1 MTELRPA
8 DPRART
14 RAIWL
19 LIAGLAVAL
28 FTVFLLPGTL
38 ETWLTQDGVN
48 TSERIVWLIRGL
60 GVFLLISLCLPSAY
74 LFMVAARV
82 KASGEFPPP
91 GMALVKAVQVLRGDA
106 AIKRVR
112 LLRGLGLLLIALAL
126 ANAVMMWT
134 LANTMR
140 Y

>member
-1 MTELRPA
+1 
-8 DPRART
+8 
-14 RAIWL
+14 
-19 LIAGLAVAL
+19 
-28 FTVFLLPGTL
+28 
-38 ETWLTQDGVN
+38 
-48 TSERIVWLIRGL
+48 VWLIRGL

-82 KASGEFPPP
+82 KASGEFPPT
-91 GMALVKAVQVLRGDA
+91 GMALVKAVKVLRGDA

-126 ANAVMMWT
+126 ANAVMLWT